1 MQNFINE
8 LINNINFD
16 GKIETT
22 TVIKNNGQVLTGLMF
37 VTEGSN
43 LSPTI
48 YAEQFYSAY
57 ESGNMTIEEIARE
70 IERTINE
77 NAIHGNFDLED
88 ISKWEKIKDD
98 VLPILLDKNA
108 NKELLKDMVYT
119 KTETDLVEC
128 YMIKLQKFNN
138 GLSNVKIKNGLFE
151 ALGITKDEL
160 KAKAHENATKN
171 VIIKSMT
178 ETLMELMEMSEED
191 ATMMGLFDE
200 NNFMWVVS
208 NKDNAYGAGA
218 MFVDDVL
225 DKIVTKTNKNEFY
238 ILPSSIHEFIVVTD
252 MSASSNEL
260 KEMVM
265 AVNGSE
271 VSIDDKLS
279 DGVYKFDGETVVQV
293 A

>member
-16 GKIETT
+16 GKIETR

-43 LSPTI
+43 ISPTI
-48 YAEQFYSAY
+48 YAEQFYPAY

-70 IERTINE
+70 IERVINE

-108 NKELLKDMVYT
+108 NKKLLKDMIYT

-128 YMIKLQKFNN
+128 YMIKLQNFNN

-160 KAKAHENATKN
+160 KAKAHENATRN
-171 VIIKSMT
+171 VTIKSMT
-178 ETLMELMEMSEED
+178 ETLMEIMAISEED
-191 ATMMGLFDE
+191 AKMMGLFDE

-208 NKDNAYGAGA
+208 NKDSMYGAGA

-225 DKIVTKTNKNEFY
+225 DKIATKTKKNEFY

-265 AVNGSE
+265 AINGSE

>member
-16 GKIETT
+16 GKIEQKE
-22 TVIKNNGQVLTGLMF
+22 VRKPNGQVLTGLMF

-43 LSPTI
+43 ISPTV

-57 ESGNMTIEEIARE
+57 KNGDKTIEELAEE
-70 IERTINE
+70 IERVIRNTP
-77 NAIHGNFDLED
+77 IHDDFKLED
-88 ISKWEKIKDD
+88 IYNWEKVKDD
-98 VLPILLDKNA
+98 VMPILLDKNA
-108 NKELLKDMVYT
+108 NEELLKNMVYT
-119 KTETDLVEC
+119 KTNTDLVEC
-128 YMIKLQKFNN
+128 YTIKIMNF
-138 GLSNVKIKNGLFE
+138 GDGVSNVKISTGLFE

-160 KAKAHENATKN
+160 RAKAHENATRN
-171 VIIKSMT
+171 VTVKSMK
-178 ETLMELMEMSEED
+178 ETLMEIMGIGEED
-191 ATMMGLFDE
+191 AKMMGLFDD

-208 NKDNAYGAGA
+208 NKDSMYGAGA
-218 MFVDDVL
+218 MFVNDVL
-225 DKIVTKTNKNEFY
+225 DKIVAKTKKNEFY

>member
-16 GKIETT
+16 GKIETR

-43 LSPTI
+43 ISPTI
-48 YAEQFYSAY
+48 YAEQFYPAY
-57 ESGNMTIEEIARE
+57 ESGNMTIEDIARE
-70 IERTINE
+70 IERVINE
-77 NAIHGNFDLED
+77 NAIHGNFNLED

-128 YMIKLQKFNN
+128 YMIKLQNFNN

-160 KAKAHENATKN
+160 KAKAHENATRN
-171 VIIKSMT
+171 VTIKSMT
-178 ETLMELMEMSEED
+178 ETLMEIMEISEED
-191 ATMMGLFDE
+191 AKMMGLFDE
-200 NNFMWVVS
+200 NNIMWVVS

-225 DKIVTKTNKNEFY
+225 DKIATKTKKNEFY

-260 KEMVM
+260 KNMVM
-265 AVNGSE
+265 SVNGSE